1 MRKRTFLLLA
11 VTLLFTCVTS
21 AQDFIT
27 KWRFTAA
34 TTQIDFVAGTAGVV
48 NYTWTH
54 GANSG
59 SGSFDAGAFGGVTI
73 SGINLPA
80 NTELTLRIEPANFR
94 RFFIRNSA
102 ASRDGLRD
110 ISQWGAVPWSTMQ
123 VAFAGAPNLNISATD
138 IPNLS
143 NVTNMAEMFS
153 GCSSLN
159 GPANIGSWNTS
170 TVTNMNLVFN
180 RATVFN
186 QPINGW
192 NVSNVT
198 SMSGMFYEATAF
210 NQPLDTWNTGKV
222 TDMSNLFYGAG
233 SFNQPLNMWNTGS
246 VTLMSYMF
254 HQAFAFNQ
262 PIGNWNVSNVTN
274 YSNMLVNATSFNQSL
289 GNWVLNPNATGLS
302 FFSTAVDCSNYSRT
316 LKGWAENNPTVLN
329 RSIGGN
335 DRFYGPAAVP
345 YRNQLISQ
353 GWTISGDTYDPGCN
367 VVLPVLFGDITA
379 TIKNNNLQVDWTT
392 LSERNND
399 HFEIEASAD
408 GNRFVSI
415 GQLKTQAID
424 GNAEQALNYSFTKE
438 TSAASGLLGLTIV
451 ALALSGF
458 VAGRNK
464 KTIGIWT
471 TAGVLLLAAVACNKK
486 DGSVNSND
494 GQDLYVRIK
503 QVDKDG
509 SFKYST
515 TVKVVKR

>member
-1 MRKRTFLLLA
+1 MRKKTLLLLTA
-11 VTLLFTCVTS
+11 TLLFTAVTF

-54 GANSG
+54 GASSG

-102 ASRDGLRD
+102 GSRDGLRD

-143 NVTNMAEMFS
+143 NVTNMTEMFS

-170 TVTNMNLVFN
+170 TVTNMSLVFN
-180 RATVFN
+180 RATAFN

-222 TDMSNLFYGAG
+222 TDMTNLFYGAG
-233 SFNQPLNMWNTGS
+233 SFNQPLNMWNTSS
-246 VTLMSYMF
+246 VTIMAYMF

-262 PIGNWNVSNVTN
+262 PIGSWNVSNVTN
-274 YSNMLVNATSFNQSL
+274 YSNMFINATSFNQNL
-289 GNWVLNPNATGLS
+289 GDWVLNPNATGLS
-302 FFSTAVDCSNYSRT
+302 FHTTAVDCSNYSLT

-329 RSIGGN
+329 RSLGGN
-335 DRFYGPAAVP
+335 GRFYGPAAVP

-379 TIKNNNLQVDWTT
+379 IMKNSSLQVDWTT
-392 LSERNND
+392 LSEHNND
-399 HFEIEASAD
+399 HFEIEASRD
-408 GNRFVSI
+408 GAEFIKI
-415 GQLKTQAID
+415 GELKTLAKD
-424 GNAEQALNYSFTKE
+424 GSSSEALQYTFTKE
-438 TSAASGLLGLTIV
+438 ASAVPGLLGFSVI
-451 ALALSGF
+451 ALGVSGVVVF
-458 VAGRNK
+458 CRKKRTMVLLAG
-464 KTIGIWT
+464 
-471 TAGVLLLAAVACNKK
+471 GVLLVAAIACNKN
-486 DGSVNSND
+486 DGSVKSE
-494 GQDLYVRIK
+494 GEAELYARIK
-503 QVDKDG
+503 QVDKNG
-509 SFKYST
+509 AFKYSK

>member
-1 MRKRTFLLLA
+1 MRKSTFLLLVGA
-11 VTLLFTCVTS
+11 LLFTNFTS

-54 GANSG
+54 GASSG

-102 ASRDGLRD
+102 GSRDGLRD

-138 IPNLS
+138 VPNLS
-143 NVTNMAEMFS
+143 NVTNMTEMFS

-170 TVTNMNLVFN
+170 TVTNMSLVFN
-180 RATVFN
+180 RATAFN

-222 TDMSNLFYGAG
+222 TDMTNLFYSAG
-233 SFNQPLNMWNTGS
+233 SFNQPLNMWNTSS
-246 VTLMSYMF
+246 VTIMAYMF

-289 GNWVLNPNATGLS
+289 GDWVLNPNATGLS
-302 FFSTAVDCSNYSRT
+302 FFSTAVDCSNYSLT

-335 DRFYGPAAVP
+335 GRFYGPAAVP

-379 TIKNNNLQVDWTT
+379 VTKNNNLQVDWTT
-392 LSERNND
+392 LSEHNND

-408 GNRFVSI
+408 GAEFIAI
-415 GQLKTQAID
+415 GELKTQAKD
-424 GNAEQALNYSFTKE
+424 GNAEGVLSYSFTKE
-438 TSAASGLLGLTIV
+438 ASAATGLLGFTIATLV
-451 ALALSGF
+451 VSGF
-458 VAGRNK
+458 VAAGKRRK
-464 KTIGIWT
+464 IGTWLM
-471 TAGVLLLAAVACNKK
+471 AGMVLLLAVACNKDNEPVK
-486 DGSVNSND
+486 SEGNNE
-494 GQDLYVRIK
+494 LYVRIK

-509 SFKYST
+509 VFKYS
-515 TVKVVKR
+515 KVVKAVQR